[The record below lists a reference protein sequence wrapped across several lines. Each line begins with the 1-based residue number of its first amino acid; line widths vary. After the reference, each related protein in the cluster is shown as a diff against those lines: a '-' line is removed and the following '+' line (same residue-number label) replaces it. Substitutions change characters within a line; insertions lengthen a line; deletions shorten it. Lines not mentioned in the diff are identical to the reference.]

1 MTTLAASWQ
10 SAKVVRTRE
19 KVSFFFGVMTLLM
32 SALMFGMTP
41 QYVMFF
47 QMKTDPDAPQMDTHC
62 IHYSRMLPT
71 STALLSIQETR
82 VALFP
87 LRLVLLRHNPQLHLH
102 LVLAIES
109 GSFRCMLLSVP
120 RLISECGHYME
131 K

>member
-47 QMKTDPDAPQMDTHC
+47 QMKPDPDALQMDTHC
-62 IHYSRMLPT
+62 IHHSRMLST

-87 LRLVLLRHNPQLHLH
+87 LRLVLLRHNPQLHLY
-102 LVLAIES
+102 LVPAIES
-109 GSFRCMLLSVP
+109 GPFRRMLLPVP
-120 RLISECGHYME
+120 WLLSECSHYME